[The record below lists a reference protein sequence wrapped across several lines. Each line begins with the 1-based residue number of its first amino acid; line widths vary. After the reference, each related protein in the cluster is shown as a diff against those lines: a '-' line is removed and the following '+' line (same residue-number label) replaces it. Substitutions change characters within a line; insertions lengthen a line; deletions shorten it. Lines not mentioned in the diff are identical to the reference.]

1 MLSLYYEKITVNAFE
16 PTKGSEDSAGYDL
29 YSAYD
34 YNIEPNNKEM
44 IKTDLKIAL
53 PFGTYGR
60 IAPRSGLAWFNSINV
75 MGGVIDRDYRGNI
88 CVILFN
94 HSNHV
99 FNVKKGDRIA
109 QLIVEMIAKTRLIE
123 AKLDSTERKD
133 KGFGSTGK

>member
-1 MLSLYYEKITVNAFE
+1 MLRLYYEKITVNAVE
-16 PTKGSEDSAGYDL
+16 PTLGSENAAGYDI

-34 YNIEPNNKEM
+34 YDIQPNDKEM

-53 PFGTYGR
+53 PHNTYGR
-60 IAPRSGLAWFNSINV
+60 IAPRSGLAWHHSINV
-75 MGGVIDRDYRGNI
+75 MGGVIDQDYRGNI

-123 AKLDSTERKD
+123 AKLDSTERHD